1 MSWGKGYLLEQ
12 LFNVDETRPF
22 WNWKP
27 AHITLPFCCHAAAV
41 TYFMLQPMLKYITM
55 NPCILKGK
63 NKFTFQ
69 YLGLQT
75 KSLV

>member
-1 MSWGKGYLLEQ
+1 MSWDKAYLTEQ

-41 TYFMLQPMLKYITM
+41 TDFMLKPMLK
-55 NPCILKGK
+55 
-63 NKFTFQ
+63 
-69 YLGLQT
+69 
-75 KSLV
+75 